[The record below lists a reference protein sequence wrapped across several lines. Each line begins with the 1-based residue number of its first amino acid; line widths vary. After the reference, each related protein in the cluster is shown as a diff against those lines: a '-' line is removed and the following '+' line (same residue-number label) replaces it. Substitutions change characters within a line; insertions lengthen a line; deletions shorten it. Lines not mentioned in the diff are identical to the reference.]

1 MPLYEVNPQPWSMQQ
16 IYSESYVLRLE
27 KRIGEL
33 EAVLER
39 IASLGHNEECLFCGL
54 KDKEV
59 LLLRNPLPAKS
70 PDAQPTKES

>member
-1 MPLYEVNPQPWSMQQ
+1 MQQ

-27 KRIGEL
+27 KRIEEL
-33 EAVLER
+33 EAALER

-59 LLLRNPLPAKS
+59 LLLRNAPRAKK
-70 PDAQPTKES
+70 PDAQPTEKES